1 MRLAQLWA
9 LIAGVT
15 LVLVGLL
22 GFVPNPIVGG
32 QTGALA
38 PTDTLHNL
46 VHLGTGVLALYIS
59 RLPGTALVN
68 GVIGFGVLYVVIF
81 VAVVASPTLFG
92 LFSIPANI
100 VLHFIHIALAGVSL
114 GVGFIARGE
123 SPVMATP
130 R

>member
-15 LVLVGLL
+15 LVLVGIL
-22 GFVPNPIVGG
+22 GFVPNPIVGA
-32 QTGALA
+32 QAGALA
-38 PTDTLHNL
+38 PTDTLHNI
-46 VHLGTGVLALYIS
+46 VHLGTGLLALYIS
-59 RLPGTALVN
+59 RQTGMALVN

-81 VAVVASPTLFG
+81 VAVVASPNLFG

-100 VLHFIHIALAGVSL
+100 VLHVIHIALAVVSL
-114 GVGFIARGE
+114 GVGFMARNE
-123 SPVMATP
+123 APALAT

>member
-15 LVLVGLL
+15 LVLVGIL
-22 GFVPNPIVGG
+22 GFVPNPIVGA
-32 QTGALA
+32 QAGALA
-38 PTDTLHNL
+38 PTDSLHNI
-46 VHLGTGVLALYIS
+46 VHLGTGLLALYIS
-59 RLPGTALVN
+59 RLNGMALVN

-81 VAVVASPTLFG
+81 VAVVASPNLFG

-100 VLHFIHIALAGVSL
+100 VLHLIHIALAVVSL
-114 GVGFIARGE
+114 GVGFMARNE
-123 SPVMATP
+123 APALAT

>member
-15 LVLVGLL
+15 LVLVGIL
-22 GFVPNPIVGG
+22 GFVPNPIVGA
-32 QTGALA
+32 QAGALA
-38 PTDTLHNL
+38 PTDTLHNI
-46 VHLGTGVLALYIS
+46 VHLGTGLLALYIS
-59 RLPGTALVN
+59 RQTGMALVN

-81 VAVVASPTLFG
+81 VAVVASPNLFG

-100 VLHFIHIALAGVSL
+100 VLHLIHIALAVVSL
-114 GVGFIARGE
+114 GAGFMARNE
-123 SPVMATP
+123 APALAT